1 MVYAKVLLINQSGGS
16 REGCNFEL
24 GRAAGKGRNSKPN
37 RKYSVSSYFIIHFI
51 IVGRGGGIHD
61 TNNFTADNYI
71 VMMRI

>member
-37 RKYSVSSYFIIHFI
+37 RKYSVSSYFII
-51 IVGRGGGIHD
+51 VGRGGGGIHD